1 MSYKQIKN
9 NVKQIKELNSVYKD
23 DYMKL
28 MLSENNL
35 TTKYLDNV
43 KEQVQ
48 DAADQAGDL
57 EMQIEDLND
66 NWNAEIQ
73 HINDKMKESAIKTGV
88 IKNKQPYQFKEFNI
102 TDTYYDKASKKVCY
116 KCSQGKNCPLHK
128 L

>member
-66 NWNAEIQ
+66 NWNAEI
-73 HINDKMKESAIKTGV
+73 
-88 IKNKQPYQFKEFNI
+88 
-102 TDTYYDKASKKVCY
+102 
-116 KCSQGKNCPLHK
+116 
-128 L
+128 